1 MSKWTGYQLAI
12 LTVFILFIIFK
23 NTYTDMVDQLF
34 SFVEQWIPSSV
45 MVVFFTVI
53 LVVWGTACVLILQSK
68 KGQPMFDHKL
78 WRIMPAIMG
87 VVIVASFGFVLY
99 FFLTAISSITPTL
112 FWLLDSSIIYFIVIL
127 YLFVLSLFIR
137 YGKKDKAEN
146 KIITSAHTTVLV
158 VFIVLWVLP
167 GIV

>member
-12 LTVFILFIIFK
+12 FAVFILVIFFK
-23 NTYTDMVDQLF
+23 NTYTDIVEQLF
-34 SFVEQWIPSSV
+34 SFVEHWIPSSV
-45 MVVFFTVI
+45 IVVFFTVI

-68 KGQPMFDHKL
+68 KGRPLFVHKL
-78 WRIMPAIMG
+78 WRIMPAIMAALI
-87 VVIVASFGFVLY
+87 VVSFGLVLY
-99 FFLTAISSITPTL
+99 FFLTAISLITPTL
-112 FWLLDSSIIYFIVIL
+112 FWLLDSSIVYFIVIL
-127 YLFVLSLFIR
+127 YMFILSLFIR
-137 YGKKDKAEN
+137 YGKKDKAGN